1 LGCIKC
7 NKHRIYIFKGSD
19 FKGSILEWNLV
30 KNKGITGLKNYSRKE
45 HLEFLK
51 INHPEYFFN

>member
-1 LGCIKC
+1 VRDISF
-7 NKHRIYIFKGSD
+7 IFYESKFSKD
-19 FKGSILEWNLV
+19 VLKWNLV

-51 INHPEYFFN
+51 INYPEYFFD